1 MKQRYPIGEFHYPK
15 EIQESDIRA
24 WIDEISALPELL
36 KSVVLSLNEVDFEKT
51 YRDGSW
57 TIRQLVHHI
66 ADSHLNGY
74 IRMKLALTEEN
85 PLVKTY
91 EESEWAKL
99 VDYNSPLNV
108 SVQLIESLHSRW
120 TSLLR
125 NLTAT
130 QLKRTYQ
137 YPNSS
142 RVRLEQSIALYAWHG
157 NHHLA
162 HIKQALN
169 RM

>member
-1 MKQRYPIGEFHYPK
+1 
-15 EIQESDIRA
+15 
-24 WIDEISALPELL
+24 
-36 KSVVLSLNEVDFEKT
+36 
-51 YRDGSW
+51 
-57 TIRQLVHHI
+57 
-66 ADSHLNGY
+66 
-74 IRMKLALTEEN
+74 MKLALTEEN

-137 YPNSS
+137 YPNIS